1 MDDFNRKIL
10 AILQSN
16 NKKNTEEIGR
26 EIGLSATA
34 VQRRIKKLKQEG
46 IIEQEVT
53 ILNRDKLGGFITII
67 VEVIIVKGGMSV
79 IDAFK
84 KKVTNHPEVQQCY
97 YLAGSTDFIL
107 IITAINMQRYE
118 EITRE
123 LFLDDSNILKFTSNV
138 SMQTVKVGLSLP
150 L

>member
-16 NKKNTEEIGR
+16 NKRNTEEIGR